1 MARVAMLLSN
11 DYVNDSRVRREIR
24 ELTGAGHEVLLLALL
39 SDRTAPRERTAGLE
53 IVRVPVPRIY
63 GYGGVR
69 LPWTALRWYNYLDCL
84 RKAWDGRPLDLV
96 HANDLDTLATAH
108 RLARSAGARLLYD
121 SHELYVDCVFQFFP
135 SAKHG
140 LKGAA
145 FKLMETWL
153 ALRGESL
160 ERSLITKVDAVT
172 TVSDG
177 LAEILRDRYRIP
189 LPTVIRNY
197 PDWREVDRTDRLR
210 RFLKAG
216 PGDRVLLH
224 LGLMTYGNGVEMLVR
239 SMKFLPSRF
248 KLVFVGWG
256 WLLPE
261 LRRLAESLDLTDR
274 VHFHPAV
281 PSEEVLDVAAS
292 ADIGLIGTEDLSLK
306 QRYSLPNK
314 LFEYLIAGIPIVATN
329 MPEHLSVMSDH
340 TVGHT
345 CEAEPKAVA
354 AAVAELDRELASEG
368 AEYFRKQCR
377 RLGRRYTWDEE
388 GKRYREVVEAI
399 LAGTRPASE
408 ENATPS

>member
-1 MARVAMLLSN
+1 MLLSN
-11 DYVNDSRVRREIR
+11 DFVNDSRVRREIE

-39 SDRTAPRERTAGLE
+39 SDRTAPRERRPGLE

-69 LPWTALRWYNYLDCL
+69 LPWTALRWYNHLDCL
-84 RKAWDGRPLDLV
+84 NRAWNGRSLDLV
-96 HANDLDTLATAH
+96 HANDLDTLVPAH
-108 RLARSAGARLLYD
+108 RLARRAGARLLYD

-135 SAKHG
+135 SERRG

-145 FKLMETWL
+145 FRLMEAWL
-153 ALRGESL
+153 VTRGEAL
-160 ERSLITKVDAVT
+160 ERRLITKADAVI

-177 LAEILRDRYRIP
+177 LAGILRDRYRIP

-197 PDWREVDRTDRLR
+197 PAWREMDRTDRLR
-210 RFLKAG
+210 RFTKAG

-224 LGLMTYGNGVEMLVR
+224 LGVMTHGNGVEMLVR
-239 SMKFLPSRF
+239 TMSFLPDRF

-261 LRRLAESLDLTDR
+261 LRRLAGSLGLTER

-314 LFEYLIAGIPIVATN
+314 LFQYLIAGIPMVATN
-329 MPEHLSVMSDH
+329 MPEHVAVMSDQQ
-340 TVGHT
+340 VGRI
-345 CEAEPKAVA
+345 CEPEPRAVA
-354 AAVAELDRELASEG
+354 TAVAELDEALASKG
-368 AEYFRKQCR
+368 AEAFRKSCR
-377 RLGRRYTWDEE
+377 QLGRHYTWDQE
-388 GKRYREVVEAI
+388 GKRYRRVVEAV
-399 LAGTRPASE
+399 LAGTLLERVE
-408 ENATPS
+408 R